1 MCGLGIP
8 EWPPVSG
15 MLTCCVLDYVDAS
28 DGRVER
34 DKTGKIG
41 WDPRPQGPC
50 FLSSAL
56 RGTVGIKV

>member
-1 MCGLGIP
+1 MCGLGVP
-8 EWPPVSG
+8 GWPPVSG
-15 MLTCCVLDYVDAS
+15 VLTCCVLDSVWMLVMAD
-28 DGRVER
+28 
-34 DKTGKIG
+34 KIG